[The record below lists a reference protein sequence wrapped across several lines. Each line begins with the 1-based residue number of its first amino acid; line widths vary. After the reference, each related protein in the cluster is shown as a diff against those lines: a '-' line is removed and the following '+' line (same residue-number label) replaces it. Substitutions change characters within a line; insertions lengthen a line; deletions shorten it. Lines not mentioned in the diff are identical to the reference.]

1 MLLALEESAARTRSA
16 THPARRSSAH
26 PPDVPRQPD
35 LGRPAHPRR
44 AAETRYRDR
53 RSHGRA
59 LHGASSAPVP
69 TENLVPPLCTLGI
82 IEDLA
87 SACSHHGPCGPSV
100 SYCSPRWAQACR
112 ARRRSRLRTRR
123 FVINERS
130 CSDRPA
136 GARGCGPLTGCS
148 GRGSVTCGPDGGERS
163 SSSSPTPFSG
173 GIDEGCGAIGAGR
186 VGRADPVGHAS
197 RAPFKCS
204 SARCATPTR
213 PGAPRASTASC

>member
-1 MLLALEESAARTRSA
+1 MFLRLDPPTFCHTDSVRTRTHRQAPHSA
-16 THPARRSSAH
+16 SH
-26 PPDVPRQPD
+26 PPDGPLCLPKTSSPHYVHWALLRISR
-35 LGRPAHPRR
+35 RPASITGH
-44 AAETRYRDR
+44 ADR
-53 RSHGRA
+53 LSRTVH
-59 LHGASSAPVP
+59 
-69 TENLVPPLCTLGI
+69 
-82 IEDLA
+82 
-87 SACSHHGPCGPSV
+87 
-100 SYCSPRWAQACR
+100 PRWAQACR

-173 GIDEGCGAIGAGR
+173 GIDEGFGAIGAGR

>member
-1 MLLALEESAARTRSA
+1 MRRTLIGCPCLSLFPVPIVLSRSTIRRHSCSYCQCELLWLCLPNTSSPHYVHWALLRISR
-16 THPARRSSAH
+16 
-26 PPDVPRQPD
+26 
-35 LGRPAHPRR
+35 RPAK
-44 AAETRYRDR
+44 
-53 RSHGRA
+53 
-59 LHGASSAPVP
+59 
-69 TENLVPPLCTLGI
+69 
-82 IEDLA
+82 
-87 SACSHHGPCGPSV
+87 HHGPCGPSV

-123 FVINERS
+123 FVINQRS

-173 GIDEGCGAIGAGR
+173 GIDEGFGAIGAGR

-213 PGAPRASTASC
+213 GVVA